1 MPKRLNEYVEYT
13 ISQYIIKPRYKIDSN
28 TMLDICSD
36 IVNNNFEDNFTQSS
50 IFNLNIF
57 TDLVIVKLGVKCK
70 DSINHLEYNVPSS
83 LRELASLSPLGLKVL
98 PHIWYSR
105 PSAIEHDRFNNL
117 KDTFKYLYSFNVNG
131 VRLALKNKML
141 NWRGINMNSSRK
153 AISLLKKNLDQLNY
167 PQLNLNSSNW
177 AVSLLKSNPEKIDF
191 TNASYNSHP
200 LIVNWFLEN
209 QQYIDWSNFIMN
221 TNPNAIKL
229 CISKGFRIH
238 EETIDYKFTNQLY
251 KFFIKILYD
260 VKI

>member
-13 ISQYIIKPRYKIDSN
+13 ISQYIIKPRYKINNN
-28 TMLDICSD
+28 TMLNICSD
-36 IVNNNFEDNFTQSS
+36 FVDNNFEDTFIQSS
-50 IFNLNIF
+50 DFNLNIF
-57 TDLVIVKLGVKCK
+57 TDLAIIKLGAKCK
-70 DSINHLEYNVPSS
+70 DTINHLEFNVS
-83 LRELASLSPLGLKVL
+83 RLSPNGLNVL

-105 PSAIEHDRFNNL
+105 PSAIEHDRFNNF

-141 NWRGINMNSSRK
+141 NWRGINMNPSRK

-167 PQLNLNSSNW
+167 PQLNLNSSDW
-177 AVSLLKSNPEKIDF
+177 AVSLLRTNPEKIDF

-200 LIVNWFLEN
+200 SIVNWFLEN
-209 QQYIDWSNFIMN
+209 QKHIDWGNFIMN
-221 TNPNAIKL
+221 TNPDAIKL
-229 CISKGFRIH
+229 CISNGFTIH

-251 KFFIKILYD
+251 KFFIKMLYD